1 MTDFNTE
8 TGFVIRCK
16 WWIMLFLS
24 EHEKTGWA
32 GIARDICT
40 KKTSPSDFSAE
51 IRSNLIPAFY
61 FYTGSLLAS
70 RGMVREGLEWLEA
83 GAVLEEDGLF
93 LPGFLIGYIERRNG
107 TLSRPAEI
115 FRDPRHFIHF
125 AGVPAMKKAR
135 EHFIHQC
142 GHSLP
147 SFTEKKFRI
156 MDIGCG
162 DGGLTVSLLRHLRQ
176 TGKIDQIEEIL
187 LIDPSPAMASLAFST
202 VQAAF
207 PETRV
212 IAANQRI
219 EDFTRSLDRHYDV
232 ALSSLAYHH
241 MPLEEKM
248 VLLEI
253 LKPWIDHFIL
263 FELDANNDTPEC
275 RSPELALS
283 LYQSYGR
290 IIDFVFS
297 HDAPVEV
304 AVGCVDSFLM
314 AELVSL
320 LSESRG
326 ARTDYH
332 MLRTQWTD
340 LFRTS
345 LGPEFTLR
353 SDSSC
358 YADEY
363 VSLFSLHYGREGQ
376 D

>member
-1 MTDFNTE
+1 M
-8 TGFVIRCK
+8 
-16 WWIMLFLS
+16 
-24 EHEKTGWA
+24 
-32 GIARDICT
+32 ARDICT
-40 KKTSPSDFSAE
+40 HKTSPSAFSGK
-51 IRSNLIPAFY
+51 IRNNLIPAFY
-61 FYTGSLLAS
+61 FYIGALLS
-70 RGMVREGLEWLEA
+70 SQGRVPEGLAWLEA
-83 GAVLEEDGLF
+83 GAVLEEDDLF
-93 LPGFLIGYIERRNG
+93 SSGFLVGYIERRNG

-125 AGVPAMKKAR
+125 AGVPAMKEAR
-135 EHFIHQC
+135 RRFIHQC

-147 SFTEKKFRI
+147 SFTGKEFRF

-162 DGGLTVSLLRHLRQ
+162 DGSLTVSLLEYLQQ
-176 TGKIDQIEEIL
+176 TGTVDRIGEVL
-187 LIDPSPAMASLAFST
+187 LIDPSPAMASLAAST
-202 VQAAF
+202 VQSAF
-207 PETRV
+207 PKTRV
-212 IAANQRI
+212 ITANERI
-219 EDFTRSLDRHYDV
+219 EDFTRSLDRNYDV

-241 MPLEEKM
+241 MPLEEKLVRLDM
-248 VLLEI
+248 

-297 HDAPVEV
+297 HDAPVDV

-320 LSESRG
+320 LTEPRG
-326 ARTDYH
+326 TRTDYH
-332 MLRTQWTD
+332 MLKSQWTD
-340 LFRTS
+340 LFRSS
-345 LGPEFTLR
+345 LEPEFTLR

-358 YADEY
+358 YADDHI
-363 VSLFSLHYGREGQ
+363 SLFSLHYGRERQ

>member
-1 MTDFNTE
+1 
-8 TGFVIRCK
+8 
-16 WWIMLFLS
+16 MLFLS
-24 EHEKTGWA
+24 EREKTGWA
-32 GIARDICT
+32 EIARDIAVNN
-40 KKTSPSDFSAE
+40 TSPSAFSGE

-61 FYTGSLLAS
+61 FYTGALLAS
-70 RGMVREGLEWLEA
+70 QGRVPDGLEWLEA

-93 LPGFLIGYIERRNG
+93 SSGFLVGYIHRRNG
-107 TLSRPAEI
+107 TFSRPAEI
-115 FRDPRHFIHF
+115 FSDPRHFIHF
-125 AGVPAMKKAR
+125 AGVPAMKDAR
-135 EHFIHQC
+135 RRFIHQC

-147 SFTEKKFRI
+147 SFTGKEFSL

-162 DGGLTVSLLRHLRQ
+162 DGGLTTSLLEHLQ
-176 TGKIDQIEEIL
+176 DTGKVNRIGEVL
-187 LIDPSPAMASLAFST
+187 LIDPSPAMAGLAAST
-202 VQAAF
+202 VQSAF

-212 IAANQRI
+212 ITANMRI
-219 EDFTRSLDRHYDV
+219 EDFTQSPGRHYDV

-241 MPLEEKM
+241 MPLEEKRVRLDM
-248 VLLEI
+248 
-253 LKPWIDHFIL
+253 LKPWIDHFVL

-275 RSPELALS
+275 HTPELALS

-297 HDAPVEV
+297 HDAPVDV

-320 LSESRG
+320 LSEPRG

-332 MLRTQWTD
+332 MLKSQWTD
-340 LFRTS
+340 LFCSS

-358 YADEY
+358 YADDY
-363 VSLFSLHYGREGQ
+363 ISLFSLHYGREGQ
-376 D
+376 E